1 MNLNKKIGNSFE
13 QDLCELLY
21 EKGFWVHNL
30 AQNQSGQPADIIAV
44 INSKPY
50 LIDAKV
56 CSDNKFPLS
65 RIEENQKLSMDLWGN
80 CKNGVGWFA
89 FLIDGEV
96 LMMAYSNI
104 KEIQMTNSNKTVLT
118 LSDIVDKGM
127 TFEKWVLICS

>member
-1 MNLNKKIGNSFE
+1 MVTNRKLGTDFE
-13 QDLCELLY
+13 QALCELLF

-30 AQNQSGQPADIIAV
+30 AQNQAGQPADIIAV

-65 RIEENQKLSMDLWGN
+65 RIEENQKLSMELWGD
-80 CKNGVGWFA
+80 CKNKTGWFA
-89 FLIDGEV
+89 FLIDDEV
-96 LMMAYSNI
+96 FMMAYANI
-104 KEIQMTNSNKTVLT
+104 KEMQMSNSFKTVLT

-127 TFEKWVLICS
+127 TFEKWVLICQ

>member
-65 RIEENQKLSMDLWGN
+65 RIEENQKLSMDLWGS

-96 LMMAYSNI
+96 FMMAYSNI
-104 KEIQMTNSNKTVLT
+104 KEMQMTNSNKTVLT

-127 TFEKWVLICS
+127 TFEKWVLICM

>member
-1 MNLNKKIGNSFE
+1 MINNKKLGNSFE
-13 QDLCELLY
+13 QELCELLY

-56 CSDNKFPLS
+56 CSENKFPLS
-65 RIEENQKLSMDLWGN
+65 RIEENQKLSMNLWRI

-89 FLIDGEV
+89 FLIDGEIF
-96 LMMAYSNI
+96 MMAYSNI
-104 KEIQMTNSNKTVLT
+104 KEMQMTDTNKTVLT

>member
-44 INSKPY
+44 KNGKAY

-56 CSDNKFPLS
+56 CSNDRFDLT
-65 RIEENQKLSMDLWGN
+65 RIEENQHSAMGLWNECGN
-80 CKNGVGWFA
+80 ESGWFS
-89 FLIDGEV
+89 LR
-96 LMMAYSNI
+96 
-104 KEIQMTNSNKTVLT
+104 
-118 LSDIVDKGM
+118 LSDGSIHMYSYDMLRHLYEIRGYRNLSKKHIGESSIS
-127 TFEKWVLICS
+127 FEKWVLLCS

>member
-1 MNLNKKIGNSFE
+1 MSNNKKIGNTFE
-13 QDLCELLY
+13 QALCELLY

-56 CSDNKFPLS
+56 CSGNKFSLS
-65 RIEENQKLSMDLWGN
+65 RIEENQKLSMECWRD
-80 CKNGVGWFA
+80 CENGTGWFA
-89 FLIDGEV
+89 FLIDGEIF
-96 LMMAYSNI
+96 MMAYSNI
-104 KEIQMTNSNKTVLT
+104 KEMQMSNSNKTVLT

-127 TFEKWVLICS
+127 TFEKWVLICQ